1 MASEEYIAAHAETRI
16 PEWEAARRGKG
27 KGKGK
32 GGRGVSSVK

>member
-1 MASEEYIAAHAETRI
+1 MASKEYIAAHAETRI
-16 PEWEAARRGKG
+16 PEWEAAKRG